1 MSQLVVGTKSEYGW
15 AVEVQGVGRAHAP
28 ELGDIERVARE
39 LLVEHGRAD
48 AATVDLQLLLP
59 DFEVD
64 LSGDSRPGLGGI
76 HPGVAVVSGIILL
89 GVVVG
94 AVVFVLSAIA

>member
-1 MSQLVVGTKSEYGW
+1 MSQLVVGTKVDDGW
-15 AVEVQGVGRAHAP
+15 AVEVQGVGTTHTR
-28 ELGDIERVARE
+28 ELGGIEDAARA
-39 LLVEHGRAD
+39 LLRENGHAE

-64 LSGDSRPGLGGI
+64 LSGSSSRLLGGI
-76 HPGVAVVSGIILL
+76 HPGVALVSGIILL

-94 AVVFVLSAIA
+94 AVLFILGAVT

>member
-1 MSQLVVGTKSEYGW
+1 MSQLVVGTKADDGW
-15 AVEVQGVGRAHAP
+15 AVEVQGIGRTH
-28 ELGDIERVARE
+28 ARE
-39 LLVEHGRAD
+39 LGGIEDAARALLAEKGHAD

-59 DFEVD
+59 DFELD
-64 LSGDSRPGLGGI
+64 LSGDTRHLPGGI

-94 AVVFVLSAIA
+94 AVVFVLGAIS